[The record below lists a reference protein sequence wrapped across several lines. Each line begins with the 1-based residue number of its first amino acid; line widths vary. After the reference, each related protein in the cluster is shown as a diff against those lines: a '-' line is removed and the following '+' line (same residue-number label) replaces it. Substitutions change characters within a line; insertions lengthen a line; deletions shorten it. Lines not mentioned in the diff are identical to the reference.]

1 MRTIKI
7 CLFAGLL
14 AILTLL
20 MPCSQ
25 VLGGGG
31 FEPPPPGATITG
43 PEIWGVIVIYCGG
56 NNWATVRAK
65 RVVDCN
71 VETEALVEP
80 SWTLGCPATAAAIEG
95 QSLLPGTTFFGI
107 TGTAFINKVTNFNN
121 QGNVVSCDAQFKFW
135 LPAP

>member
-20 MPCSQ
+20 MPCSH
-25 VLGGGG
+25 VMGGGG
-31 FEPPPPGATITG
+31 LEPPAGATITG
-43 PEIWGVIVIYCGG
+43 PEIWGVVVINCVSGEEL
-56 NNWATVRAK
+56 ATVRVK
-65 RVVDCN
+65 RVVGCN

-80 SWTLGCPATAAAIEG
+80 SWTLGCPANAAALEG